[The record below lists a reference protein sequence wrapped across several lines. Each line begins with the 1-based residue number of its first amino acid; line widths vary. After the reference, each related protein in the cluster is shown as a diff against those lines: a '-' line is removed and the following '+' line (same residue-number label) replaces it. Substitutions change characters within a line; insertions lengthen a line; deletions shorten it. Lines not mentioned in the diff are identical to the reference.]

1 MSRDAT
7 IAKGAGDLPN
17 AELVAQFD
25 AIVAGHPVVDRHEVF
40 AQLRDALPVFFS
52 EATGAWVVSRYDDVR
67 GVLQDASAFVPITE
81 GPGASVFGGG
91 FFHWRGREHNKK
103 AGIVGRRLRSAR
115 AVREELAGKVE
126 EIARRLAAELPLEQ
140 PVDLRERYAMWV
152 PLLVIS
158 ELTGIEEAT
167 RLRGWYDTIMAGGT
181 SSIGNPG
188 ARAAALQAMQEL
200 KEFLVPLLAE
210 RRVNPGSDL
219 VSDLVAARY
228 DGAPLPDDEIVSIVG
243 QLLPAGVETTE
254 RVLTSA
260 FRLLCAD
267 RPLWDQLC
275 EVRDSDDALAS
286 FGAEALR
293 CYPPI
298 QAANRVALADTVV
311 AGQQVAAGEKV
322 VALLA
327 SANRD
332 PSRFADPDRFD
343 AERFSVNPDRQYTST
358 GEVLPFGAGEHHC
371 TGSRLAKVEIVETV
385 RALLDRASSIDQ
397 LGDAPDVG
405 GLVLWSPAALEV
417 RIHGRS

>member
-1 MSRDAT
+1 MSAAT
-7 IAKGAGDLPN
+7 DSDLRH
-17 AELVAQFD
+17 QFD
-25 AIVAGHPVVDRHEVF
+25 AVVAGRPTRDRHEVF
-40 AQLRDALPVFFS
+40 ARLREELPIFFS
-52 EATGAWVVSRYDDVR
+52 DATGAWVVSRYDDVTR
-67 GVLQDASAFVPITE
+67 VLQDPGAFVPITE

-115 AVREELAGKVE
+115 AVRDELAGKVS
-126 EIARRLAAELPLEQ
+126 EIAVRLAGELPLEQ
-140 PVDLRERYAMWV
+140 AVDLRERYTMWV

-158 ELTGIEEAT
+158 ELTAIEEAT

-181 SSIGNPG
+181 SSIGNPS
-188 ARAAALQAMQEL
+188 ARAAALRAMQEL
-200 KEFLVPLLAE
+200 KEFLVPILAQ
-210 RRVNPGSDL
+210 RRVEPGPDL

-228 DGAPLPDDEIVSIVG
+228 DSEPLADDEIVSIVG

-260 FRLLCAD
+260 FRLLCGD

-275 EVRDSDDALAS
+275 AERDSDDALAA

-298 QAANRVALADTVV
+298 QAANRVALTDAVV
-311 AGQQVAAGEKV
+311 AGQTVRPGEKV

-332 PSRFADPDRFD
+332 RSRFEDPDRFD
-343 AERFSVNPDRQYTST
+343 VRRFAVNPDRQYTSA
-358 GEVLPFGAGEHHC
+358 GDVLPFGAGEHHC
-371 TGSRLAKVEIVETV
+371 TGSRLAKVEIIETV

-397 LGDAPDVG
+397 IGEAPDVG

-417 RIHGRS
+417 RIHGRSR

>member
-1 MSRDAT
+1 
-7 IAKGAGDLPN
+7 
-17 AELVAQFD
+17 
-25 AIVAGHPVVDRHEVF
+25 
-40 AQLRDALPVFFS
+40 
-52 EATGAWVVSRYDDVR
+52 
-67 GVLQDASAFVPITE
+67 
-81 GPGASVFGGG
+81 
-91 FFHWRGREHNKK
+91 
-103 AGIVGRRLRSAR
+103 
-115 AVREELAGKVE
+115 
-126 EIARRLAAELPLEQ
+126 
-140 PVDLRERYAMWV
+140 MWV

-167 RLRGWYDTIMAGGT
+167 RLRDWYDTIMAGGT

-311 AGQQVAAGEKV
+311 AGQPVAAGEKV

-343 AERFSVNPDRQYTST
+343 ARAVQRQPRPPVHVRRGGAAVRS
-358 GEVLPFGAGEHHC
+358 GRAPLHRLPAGEGGDRRNRSSAAGPC
-371 TGSRLAKVEIVETV
+371 E
-385 RALLDRASSIDQ
+385 LDRPARRRARRRWAGAVVAGGARGANPRPNLRVISDPHLPPGGGSTDNLRRPCAPISTPISTPGSTRSSIPALTPALDPGLEARTAAVIALADASAAERPGSTKQ
-397 LGDAPDVG
+397 KAAVIVAKRIVAAVERERLEPGDKLPPERDHAG
-405 GLVLWSPAALEV
+405 AV
-417 RIHGRS
+417 RGWAQHACVRPCDSSNCRAC